1 MLISQQETTIKFLS
15 SRELMHFHSHEH
27 RKKKF
32 NRQFRLFRLTTNS
45 NSTTIDEN

>member
-15 SRELMHFHSHEH
+15 SRELHFHEH

-32 NRQFRLFRLTTNS
+32 NRQFRLFCLTTNS